1 MRFEWRDFSIKIL
14 SLFMALLLWVYVTNE
29 QNPLDTRTFNVSLS
43 ARGLPA
49 QISVDGLPAA
59 VSVQVQGTRG
69 QLVGIDAGDFQA
81 SVDLSGVTA
90 GDDTVDVAVN
100 IPPGLRLLRVSPD
113 RVRVLVDRIIEKRIP
128 VVVSLDGTPAPG
140 YNALE
145 PKVDPGTVLAGGP
158 ARLVQPLARAVA
170 EVNIQAASGPV
181 TRVVTLSGIPAG
193 VNISS
198 RVAKVEVPVTPLP
211 TKTVAVKPQITGD
224 PAPGYQVRDVT
235 VQPDNV
241 QVSAPGNVLDG
252 IQSVK
257 TGALDISGAQ
267 QDVTQTVNLQ
277 APAGAAGL
285 RPDRVE
291 VTVHLQAVNQ
301 EPGQTGGKQPSSGGQ
316 TPSPPLS
323 PSPSGQ

>member
-1 MRFEWRDFSIKIL
+1 MRFDWRDFSIKIL
-14 SLFMALLLWVYVTNE
+14 SLFMALLLWIYVTNE
-29 QNPLDTRTFNVSLS
+29 QNPLDTRSYNVNLS
-43 ARGLPA
+43 AHGLPA
-49 QISVDGLPAA
+49 QMTVDGLPSTVA
-59 VSVQVQGTRG
+59 VQVQGTRG
-69 QLVGIDAGDFQA
+69 QLAGIDSGDFQA
-81 SVDLSGVTA
+81 TADLSGVAA
-90 GDDTVDVAVN
+90 GDNTVDVAVN

-158 ARLVQPLARAVA
+158 ARLVQPLARATA
-170 EVNIQAASGPV
+170 EVNIQAATGPV
-181 TRVVTLSGIPAG
+181 TRVVNLSGIPAG

-211 TKTVAVKPQITGD
+211 TKTVAVKPRVTGD

-252 IQSVK
+252 IQNVE
-257 TGALDISGAQ
+257 TGTLDISGAQ
-267 QDVTQTVNLQ
+267 QDVTQTVDLQ
-277 APAGAAGL
+277 VPAGAVGL
-285 RPDRVE
+285 RPARVE

-301 EPGQTGGKQPSSGGQ
+301 APGQTGGKQPATGGEQ
-316 TPSPPLS
+316 AAP
-323 PSPSGQ
+323 PSGQ